1 MLGVGPL
8 MRTNMNRRAY
18 IQGLGALATGW
29 PLRAKAQAPSDMR
42 TIGLW
47 WFAAPDAAVE
57 LADYRKRL
65 AQLGWVEDRN
75 VRLEVRS
82 WTGDAAAMRVQVNEL
97 LATRPDVIVVVSN
110 PALAILRPVSGR
122 IPVVFAMVADPV
134 GSGFVESLARPGANI
149 TGFMNYDPAFGAK
162 WLEVLKEAVPVMTR
176 VLVLMQPETAA
187 HKGFSKAIAEAA
199 GPLRV
204 EAQSAGVHDVVE
216 IRKALAEFAGS
227 GGGGVIALPHAVT
240 VAHRELIIEQAIG
253 HRMPTIFAIAADVSA
268 GALVT
273 YGVNR
278 VALTLRTTEYVDR
291 ILRGANPADLPVQG
305 PVTFE
310 LAVNLKTANAL
321 GLTVPS
327 SLLARADT
335 VIE

>member
-1 MLGVGPL
+1 
-8 MRTNMNRRAY
+8 
-18 IQGLGALATGW
+18 
-29 PLRAKAQAPSDMR
+29 MR

-149 TGFMNYDPAFGAK
+149 TGFMNYDPAFGSK
-162 WLEVLKEAVPVMTR
+162 WLEVLKEAVPAMTR
-176 VLVLMQPETAA
+176 VLILMHPETAA

-227 GGGGVIALPHAVT
+227 GGGGVIALLHAVT